1 MKKVQGRVTVS
12 SSNMTARCITKKMK
26 ASVMLRIHTKKTQ
39 KLVIEMKS
47 RLLTRCRESSDSEGG
62 EATLTMKRNIRFVK
76 MQHCIYT
83 TLLRHY
89 LKDSPMARA
98 AAQCAHGKHFSLTS
112 PCHLHLLRHDAASSA
127 EALLMSL

>member
-1 MKKVQGRVTVS
+1 MKEVQGRVTLS

-62 EATLTMKRNIRFVK
+62 EAYLTMKRK
-76 MQHCIYT
+76 
-83 TLLRHY
+83 
-89 LKDSPMARA
+89 
-98 AAQCAHGKHFSLTS
+98 
-112 PCHLHLLRHDAASSA
+112 SSI
-127 EALLMSL
+127 L